1 MKSINQIITETI
13 NNYVNNII
21 AEAEAEGNVY
31 QQAKDR
37 AENHRRKMG
46 NNLATSDEESLR
58 DALDSDTINLAAVAR
73 KMYPEHTPE
82 GAQSQLRKKIKGEKN
97 DNGDEYHLKEREASI
112 IRQEL
117 NKIKR

>member
-1 MKSINQIITETI
+1 MKSIERIITETI

-21 AEAEAEGNVY
+21 AEAEEGSAY
-31 QQAKDR
+31 QQAEDR
-37 AENHRRKMG
+37 AEKHRRKMG

-58 DALDSDTINLAAVAR
+58 DALESDTINLAAVAR
-73 KMYPEHTPE
+73 KVYPEHTKE
-82 GAQSQLRKKIKGEKN
+82 GAQSQLRKKIKGVKN

-112 IRQEL
+112 IRQEM